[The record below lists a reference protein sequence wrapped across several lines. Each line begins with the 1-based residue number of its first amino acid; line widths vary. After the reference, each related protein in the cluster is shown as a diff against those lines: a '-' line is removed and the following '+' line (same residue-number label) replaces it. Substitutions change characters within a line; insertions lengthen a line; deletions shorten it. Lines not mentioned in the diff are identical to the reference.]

1 MIPLHDKN
9 RICPKCVCCHINTT
23 RHARH
28 FPHPVCGYHEPWS
41 KLILMEARWCDP
53 GCVPS
58 HGAHPCGSASVPG
71 AIATLNSGVGIPQGG
86 HPGIKREMPMIVL
99 IKIITKCWY
108 SLIVQN
114 TLFFLYRNLT
124 FAQVY
129 MRILFLKSNSQS
141 TNINLKWNVVIKNK
155 IKIQTWNIKLQLCVF
170 KVGVTIIERKK
181 EKRQLYTKW

>member
-9 RICPKCVCCHINTT
+9 RICPKCVCHINTT

-28 FPHPVCGYHEPWS
+28 FPVRHEHRH
-41 KLILMEARWCDP
+41 KLVLMEARWNDP

-58 HGAHPCGSASVPG
+58 HGAHPCGSASVPRPISS
-71 AIATLNSGVGIPQGG
+71 AVGNPQGG
-86 HPGIKREMPMIVL
+86 RPPYQETDANDWFVL

-114 TLFFLYRNLT
+114 IVLLFFYRNLT

-129 MRILFLKSNSQS
+129 MRIQFLKSQS
-141 TNINLKWNVVIKNK
+141 TNMWH
-155 IKIQTWNIKLQLCVF
+155 
-170 KVGVTIIERKK
+170 
-181 EKRQLYTKW
+181 